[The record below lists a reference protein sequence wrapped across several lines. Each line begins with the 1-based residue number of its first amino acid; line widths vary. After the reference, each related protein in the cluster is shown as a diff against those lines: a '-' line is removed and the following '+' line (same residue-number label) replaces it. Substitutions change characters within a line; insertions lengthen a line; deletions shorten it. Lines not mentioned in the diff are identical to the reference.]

1 MIVYR
6 DVLERLKGAGFT
18 TYRILQEKLIP
29 QSSLTRI
36 RRNEPINLST
46 IDTICKLLN
55 CQPGDLLEYVPDDE
69 QTK

>member
-1 MIVYR
+1 LIVYR
-6 DVLERLKGAGFT
+6 DVLERLKEAGFT

-69 QTK
+69 QMK

>member
-1 MIVYR
+1 MIVYCG
-6 DVLERLKGAGFT
+6 VLERLKEAGFT
-18 TYRILQEKLIP
+18 TYRILQEILIP

-69 QTK
+69 QMK